1 MNKIMCIVG
10 LQGTSKDTILNE
22 LVKHHMFRPLI
33 SYTTRHKRPSET
45 DGKEYFFIS
54 EQEFNLKLE
63 NDFFIE
69 TRRYNTFIEVDG
81 KKDKAVFSYGL
92 PKNQVED
99 LTKPLVVILD
109 KNGLLEFSNYIG
121 SENIVVILLEC
132 DEEVTKKR
140 VMDRGGVSEDE
151 FNRRNK
157 ADKISFKGIEN
168 ISDAIINTNQP
179 VDEIVQQVLECYNYY
194 N

>member
-1 MNKIMCIVG
+1 M
-10 LQGTSKDTILNE
+10 
-22 LVKHHMFRPLI
+22 
-33 SYTTRHKRPSET
+33 
-45 DGKEYFFIS
+45 
-54 EQEFNLKLE
+54 NLKLE

-179 VDEIVQQVLECYNYY
+179 VDEIVQQVLETYNYY

>member
-1 MNKIMCIVG
+1 M
-10 LQGTSKDTILNE
+10 
-22 LVKHHMFRPLI
+22 
-33 SYTTRHKRPSET
+33 
-45 DGKEYFFIS
+45 
-54 EQEFNLKLE
+54 
-63 NDFFIE
+63 
-69 TRRYNTFIEVDG
+69 
-81 KKDKAVFSYGL
+81 
-92 PKNQVED
+92 
-99 LTKPLVVILD
+99 VVILD

-168 ISDAIINTNQP
+168 ISDAIINTNQS
-179 VDEIVQQVLECYNYY
+179 VDEIVHQVLETYNYY